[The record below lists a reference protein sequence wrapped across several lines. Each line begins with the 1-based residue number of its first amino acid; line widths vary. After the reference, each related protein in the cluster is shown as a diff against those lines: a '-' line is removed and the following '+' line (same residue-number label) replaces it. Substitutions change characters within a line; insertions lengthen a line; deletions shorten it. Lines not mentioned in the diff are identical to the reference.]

1 MQEMISHENK
11 INPSSLIVK
20 PKELSEPLWSN
31 YYPPIIRKFAEGLF
45 NVSTNTLIKFEQDG
59 LLTPHKIKHGA
70 MDVVAYTLD
79 EISSLLKKRGKHLK
93 NRSDAE
99 VIAVWSQK
107 GGTGKS
113 AFTQHLASTLSLLGK
128 TLVIDVDS
136 QGDISSL
143 LGGAKSYNDV
153 ADPDEDQEPTI
164 LELMDWS
171 LNDGSEYPYRK
182 MKFEQVVKKIT
193 PNLHLI
199 PADLDI
205 SEVNYSLNR
214 LPIKDRVD
222 SDGNRIPGILVM
234 IKEVIESIKNQY
246 DYIIFDTP
254 PNIETCN
261 VNVLFSANRILIPLE
276 LEAKCLK
283 TMRRNQEFLFRLKE
297 LHPGF
302 NWNKVLIVPNK
313 FRRETIKIKALSK
326 LQDIYVDSKSEFQLS
341 NAVFSNAA
349 IIDKCSELKEPIFSV
364 ATKFGKD
371 YKSSAP
377 QAKEFTDFFWLV
389 AHELLDLELNH
400 LIFET
405 SQETLDN

>member
-1 MQEMISHENK
+1 
-11 INPSSLIVK
+11 
-20 PKELSEPLWSN
+20 
-31 YYPPIIRKFAEGLF
+31 
-45 NVSTNTLIKFEQDG
+45 
-59 LLTPHKIKHGA
+59 
-70 MDVVAYTLD
+70 
-79 EISSLLKKRGKHLK
+79 
-93 NRSDAE
+93 
-99 VIAVWSQK
+99 
-107 GGTGKS
+107 
-113 AFTQHLASTLSLLGK
+113 
-128 TLVIDVDS
+128 
-136 QGDISSL
+136 
-143 LGGAKSYNDV
+143 
-153 ADPDEDQEPTI
+153 
-164 LELMDWS
+164 
-171 LNDGSEYPYRK
+171 